1 MSSECTWSVLVMLCF
16 ILATGAH
23 GGKVCTVRSSKGEN
37 VLFGSNFTFSCIF
50 NKQCTKLM
58 FRNRTLIKYKQY
70 PNSSEVSVDVK
81 NLTEPSTFSCNC
93 KEERSEP
100 CGIDI
105 KPGYPPHVPQN
116 LTCIQKIK
124 SGNVTCI
131 WTTGKGTIINTTCQ
145 LRVQNGLHLAYES
158 TMNSTGFCH
167 SSFPIKNLI
176 MPQLFMLLNVSNSLG
191 SKTSGPHTI
200 ILNNI
205 VEPSMPEIVNVSC
218 SSRWCNL
225 HTDNHS
231 LNVVEMKYSEVNG
244 NWSTLQ
250 TDGKSRLNISSL
262 QPYTTYNFQIRRKIN
277 DSVGLWSEW
286 SQQKAAKTKEE
297 AAYFLSFKV
306 IRKRKRDQMNLLI
319 RCLMSGTFKNRNPH
333 NLTASVSTYFGRHEL
348 NLSDA
353 KGEILR
359 YNISVREQMGMRN
372 PIIAVPPSRNE
383 RICCSHCSVSVSA
396 VNSVGQSPVKFIN
409 LHFPGLVSGFLS
421 HRTLN
426 NYSVALFWHKLAIA
440 GTEYVVH
447 WYPVGNIEA
456 IQWIRVVDTTAH
468 ITGKFNWM
476 VCSLNNA
483 MKVQLPLCDH
493 LVPKWHPLK
502 ASPHGSQ
509 FGFTPEQGP
518 VPQLCSKN
526 SESLNVTWSEIPQRK
541 RKGCLKKYTVYLMD
555 KLKGDIHNFSVD
567 HPNRQYVISSLS
579 PGQCYSLWVT
589 AWTDAG
595 EGPKGSD
602 LPVCT
607 PSDSERMLSLV
618 ILTGGAVLLACLI
631 LLCFCQFTS
640 VQKRFLCCCQGLL
653 PIIPDPANS
662 KCAKTCAD
670 DQSEIKFYLDQC
682 DSSVNEEP
690 YNVDVEEVPY
700 PSICTYIKSF
710 SQESSS
716 SDATQITRI
725 TDMTEDYISTH
736 GAISGGEEEDEE
748 EETGFEFFPSTH
760 SPFLEPLV
768 LTGGKLTLDAVKIDC
783 SEFLDR
789 T

>member
-1 MSSECTWSVLVMLCF
+1 MSSECTWSVLLMLCF
-16 ILATGAH
+16 ILTTGAH
-23 GGKVCTVRSSKGEN
+23 GGTVCTVKSSKGEK
-37 VLFGSNFTFSCIF
+37 VLLGSDFTFSCIF

-58 FRNRTLIKYKQY
+58 FRNRTLIKYKQF
-70 PNSSEVSVDVK
+70 PNSSEVSVDVE

-93 KEERSEP
+93 KEPRSEP

-105 KPGYPPHVPQN
+105 KPGYPPDVPQN
-116 LTCIQKIK
+116 LTCVQKMK
-124 SGNVTCI
+124 SGNISCI
-131 WTTGKGTIINTTCQ
+131 WTTGRGTIINTTCQ
-145 LRVQNGLHLAYES
+145 LRVRDDLHLGYES

-167 SSFPIKNLI
+167 STFPIKNSI
-176 MPQLFMLLNVSNSLG
+176 MSQLFVSLNVSNSLG

-200 ILNNI
+200 ILSNI
-205 VEPSMPEIVNVSC
+205 VKPSMPEIVNVSC
-218 SSRWCNL
+218 SSRWCIL

-231 LNVVEMKYSEVNG
+231 LNVVEIQYSAANG
-244 NWSTLQ
+244 IWNTLQ
-250 TDGKSRLNISSL
+250 TNAKSRLNISSL
-262 QPYTTYNFQIRRKIN
+262 QPYTTYKFQIRRKIN
-277 DSVGLWSEW
+277 HRVGLWSDC
-286 SQQKAAKTKEE
+286 SQPKAAKTKEE
-297 AAYFLSFKV
+297 APDKV
-306 IRKRKRDQMNLLI
+306 LDVWYLQELKPPQSNSECFHIFWK
-319 RCLMSGTFKNRNPH
+319 
-333 NLTASVSTYFGRHEL
+333 EL

-353 KGEILR
+353 KGKILR
-359 YNISVREQMGMRN
+359 YNISVREQTRMRN

-396 VNSVGQSPVKFIN
+396 INSVGQSPVTFIH

-421 HRTLN
+421 HRPLN
-426 NYSVALFWHKLAIA
+426 NHSVALFWHKLAIA
-440 GTEYVVH
+440 STEYVVH

-468 ITGKFNWM
+468 ITGLQPQECYDGA
-476 VCSLNNA
+476 VTALQS
-483 MKVQLPLCDH
+483 PG
-493 LVPKWHPLK
+493 PKM
-502 ASPHGSQ
+502 ASIKGISTWQ
-509 FGFTPEQGP
+509 SAPEQGP

-541 RKGCLKKYTVYLMD
+541 RRGCLKKYTVYLMD
-555 KLKGDIHNFSVD
+555 KGDIHNFSVD
-567 HPNRQYVISSLS
+567 HPNRQYVISGLS
-579 PGQCYSLWVT
+579 PGQCYNLWVT

-602 LPVCT
+602 LPFCT
-607 PSDSERMLSLV
+607 PSYSERMLSLV
-618 ILTGGAVLLACLI
+618 ILTGGVVLLGCLI
-631 LLCFCQFTS
+631 LLCLCQFTS
-640 VQKRFLCCCQGLL
+640 VQKIFLCCCQCLL

-662 KCAKTCAD
+662 KCAKTYTDD

-682 DSSVNEEP
+682 YSSVNEEP
-690 YNVDVEEVPY
+690 DNVEVEEVPY

-748 EETGFEFFPSTH
+748 ETGLDEFEFFPSTH
-760 SPFLEPLV
+760 IPFLEPLV

-783 SEFLDR
+783 SEFLDC

>member
-1 MSSECTWSVLVMLCF
+1 MF
-16 ILATGAH
+16 LA
-23 GGKVCTVRSSKGEN
+23 GKVCTVRSSKGEN

-191 SKTSGPHTI
+191 SKTS
-200 ILNNI
+200 

-297 AAYFLSFKV
+297 APDKV
-306 IRKRKRDQMNLLI
+306 LDVWYLQEPKPPQSNSKCFHIFWK
-319 RCLMSGTFKNRNPH
+319 
-333 NLTASVSTYFGRHEL
+333 EL

-468 ITGKFNWM
+468 ITGLQPQQCYEGA
-476 VCSLNNA
+476 VTALRS
-483 MKVQLPLCDH
+483 PG
-493 LVPKWHPLK
+493 PKM
-502 ASPHGSQ
+502 ASIKSISTWQ
-509 FGFTPEQGP
+509 SAPEQGP

-670 DQSEIKFYLDQC
+670 DQVNVWKCPPSHYVERKRTGEPFFEQNFPSLPSEIKFYLDQC